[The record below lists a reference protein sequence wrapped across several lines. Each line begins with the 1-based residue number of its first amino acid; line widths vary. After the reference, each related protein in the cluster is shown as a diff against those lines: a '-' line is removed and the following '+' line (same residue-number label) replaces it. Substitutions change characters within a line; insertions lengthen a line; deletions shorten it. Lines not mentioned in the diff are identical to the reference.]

1 MSSICY
7 SGYEDGRR
15 RCLQRNRHHQILMT
29 TITLNNTE
37 IGTIGG
43 EAAGANGT
51 SASSANGTAAA
62 SANGAAVASPVSLA
76 DIPTVPIPEAQ
87 QADIE
92 KFEAQLARYRSGE
105 LDPEVFRVYRLTNGI
120 YGQRQGGENQ
130 MVRVKIPAGVLSP
143 AQLDMLA
150 HISENYSRGWGH
162 ITTRQNVQFHFV
174 QLDDIPKV
182 LSCLASVGLTTR
194 EACGD
199 TVRNVQ
205 GCHLAGA
212 CPHEVLDITE
222 WANATYRHFL
232 HNPIAQRLPRKFKI
246 NFSGCAT
253 DCGQAMFNDIGIIA
267 ATRPTGG
274 GNAPERGFR
283 VYVAGGLGAN
293 PHPAIALEDFT
304 TREELLPTLEA
315 CVRVFDHDG
324 NRDNK
329 LRARMKWLTDTLGID
344 ELRRRIFRE
353 RRFLLASASWPGGI
367 PEEVAERGDEPAG
380 VSSEVEATPM
390 GQGTP
395 VRLRR
400 PGNYE
405 RWSDANVVRGV
416 ANGSVSA
423 YAWARLGD
431 ITTGQFRAL
440 ADIARDFR
448 AEVRITNRQNLV
460 FRDLT
465 EGQLPQLFARLEEID
480 MALPGAELARD
491 VVACPGAD
499 TCNLAVTQSRGL
511 ADAIGNR
518 LEEEG
523 LADLGGVRTNISGC
537 PNSCGQHHAF
547 DIGFFGAERRAHDQS
562 APGYQMLLGGYVGQE
577 KIHFGKRALRLP
589 AKNAPEAVVR
599 VVRRF
604 ADERDAGE
612 LFHEWLDR
620 SGGAKE
626 VALSL
631 KDLDTFPAP
640 DEAPEFYVDFGETG
654 PYEVLLGDSECAT

>member
-1 MSSICY
+1 
-7 SGYEDGRR
+7 
-15 RCLQRNRHHQILMT
+15 MT

-51 SASSANGTAAA
+51 SASSANGTSASSANGTAVA
-62 SANGAAVASPVSLA
+62 SANGTAAASPVPLA
-76 DIPTVPIPEAQ
+76 DIPTVPIPQAQ

-380 VSSEVEATPM
+380 LSSEVEATPM